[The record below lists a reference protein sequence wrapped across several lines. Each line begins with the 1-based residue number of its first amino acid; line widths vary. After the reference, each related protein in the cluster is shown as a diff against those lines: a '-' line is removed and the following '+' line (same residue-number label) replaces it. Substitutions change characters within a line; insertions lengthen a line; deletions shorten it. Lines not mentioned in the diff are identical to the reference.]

1 MVLQYTGVLEELP
14 SLSEEQNVMYQGLR
28 DIVIKRAEG
37 FRVQV
42 SRRLNSQTLQ
52 KFVADEQSVTY
63 GAAGGAILG
72 FLF

>member
-1 MVLQYTGVLEELP
+1 MEELP
-14 SLSEEQNVMYQGLR
+14 SLSEEQSVMFQGLK
-28 DIVIKRAEG
+28 DIFLKRAEG

-42 SRRLNSQTLQ
+42 TRRLNSQTLQ
-52 KFVADEQSVTY
+52 KFVADEKSVTF